1 MTAAVSATDAQKY
14 ARVVGKNTFYF
25 FDHAVQDIH
34 EGHIHSLREI
44 LTGLKA
50 RVESCRNEGEKKRA
64 FDDMLAEREN
74 GLRALLAL
82 TGFSNESLKRI
93 ITVSRIRDDR
103 EFDRVI
109 KKSEW
114 FGAEDAFNK
123 DKREWSSTKIT
134 KMVRENAAFRRGIVN
149 LFFEG
154 ASVPF
159 LAKTLPPFE
168 LRKFSLGKLN
178 FEPAEMLDTLVRY
191 KEKGAFS
198 AHGENN
204 PEKVIAAAIEAC
216 GMRFDK
222 GDLPKLAANESGG
235 KRTMD
240 FIIPDK
246 HAPKIIIECSYLSTT
261 SSGQGDKAKTERS
274 IRKMLKQH
282 YPGCRFVGFLDGIG
296 WVVRPG
302 DLLRMVGAF
311 DDVFTLHTDEVE
323 RFSGMLKETG
333 GGRK

>member
-1 MTAAVSATDAQKY
+1 MAAVSVSDTQKR
-14 ARVVGKNTFYF
+14 ARVVEKNTFYF
-25 FDHAVQDIH
+25 FDTAAEDIN
-34 EGHIHSLREI
+34 EGQIHSLREI
-44 LTGLKA
+44 LAALKA
-50 RVESCRNEGEKKRA
+50 RVESCGSEAEKRGV
-64 FDDMLAEREN
+64 FDAMLAEREN

-103 EFDRVI
+103 DFDRVI
-109 KKSEW
+109 KKHEW
-114 FGAEDAFNK
+114 LGKNDAFGADG
-123 DKREWSSTKIT
+123 REWSSDKIA
-134 KMVRENAAFRRGIVN
+134 KMVRENPAFRRGIVN

-159 LAKTLPPFE
+159 LAQTLPPFE
-168 LRKFSLGKLN
+168 LRKFALGKLN

-198 AHGENN
+198 AKSENN
-204 PEKVIAAAIEAC
+204 AEKVIAAAIESL
-216 GMRFDK
+216 GMDYEQ
-222 GDLPKLAANESGG
+222 GDLPKFVKNEPGG

-240 FIIPDK
+240 FIVPNK
-246 HAPKIIIECSYLSTT
+246 RAPKVVIECSYLSTT

-274 IRKMLKQH
+274 ISEMLRRH

-311 DDVFTLHTDEVE
+311 DDVFTLHKDEMA
-323 RFSGMLKETG
+323 RFIQMLAA
-333 GGRK
+333 GGRR